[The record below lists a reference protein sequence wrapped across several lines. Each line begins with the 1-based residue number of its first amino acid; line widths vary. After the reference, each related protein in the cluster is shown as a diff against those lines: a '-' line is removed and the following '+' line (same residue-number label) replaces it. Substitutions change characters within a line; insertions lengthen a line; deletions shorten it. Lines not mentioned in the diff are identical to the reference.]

1 MFNFSDNFIK
11 DLKNWNKTVFN
22 KFYLQTV
29 DIFFRW
35 VKSMYNLQ
43 DDDIQD
49 ILSDLYLKLWE
60 NKSCFPEDSKWFER
74 WLWFVFKNIL
84 KDWFKKKKE
93 IWFSEFE
100 NNNWNNT
107 IIDNLQDD
115 DFLDI
120 FEKDYKF
127 EMIKQALEQ
136 LPEKYKDIVF
146 LKYVEQKNND
156 EIAEILGISE
166 DNVRQRLSRAIKK
179 LKQLLNN
186 IL

>member
-1 MFNFSDNFIK
+1 
-11 DLKNWNKTVFN
+11 
-22 KFYLQTV
+22 
-29 DIFFRW
+29 
-35 VKSMYNLQ
+35 
-43 DDDIQD
+43 
-49 ILSDLYLKLWE
+49 
-60 NKSCFPEDSKWFER
+60 
-74 WLWFVFKNIL
+74 
-84 KDWFKKKKE
+84 
-93 IWFSEFE
+93 
-100 NNNWNNT
+100 
-107 IIDNLQDD
+107 
-115 DFLDI
+115 LDI